1 MDKSKIVQSFLLEFE
16 NQISEQKEVLE
27 NTRKLTNDAPSARES
42 HSDTSRFQL
51 GNLAL
56 GQESRLREIEE
67 TARNLKNLILSPKEK
82 VVIGAVFILCGEG
95 QKPKNYF
102 MFHGAQGMSIEID
115 GIIIT
120 AISAKSPLG
129 VSVLG
134 KKRGDKV
141 RFSTFKYNIADVW

>member
-27 NTRKLTNDAPSARES
+27 NTRKLTNDAPSAKES

-67 TARNLKNLILSPKEK
+67 IARNLKNLILSPKEK
-82 VVIGAVFILCGEG
+82 VVIGAVFTLCGEDH
-95 QKPKNYF
+95 KSKNYF

-134 KKRGDKV
+134 KKQGDEV
-141 RFSTFKYNIADVW
+141 RFSTFKGNVVDVW